1 MPAGA
6 AAAALPHRRCGS
18 FNMSAPISAKVVGLV
33 LLSAAAGF
41 PQARAQGPAQAQGAQ
56 RLMQLAQRDAAYCRN
71 WSSQIQS
78 MRNNYSSQCS
88 GSLAP
93 NQVARCN
100 SMRQQLQDE
109 IQRYNSQCG

>member
-1 MPAGA
+1 MSALFNAKAVGLVFLA
-6 AAAALPHRRCGS
+6 AAAG
-18 FNMSAPISAKVVGLV
+18 I
-33 LLSAAAGF
+33 
-41 PQARAQGPAQAQGAQ
+41 PQARAEGPAQAQGAQ
-56 RLMQLAQRDAAYCRN
+56 RLIQLVQRDAASCRN

-78 MRNNYSSQCS
+78 MRNNYNSQCS

-93 NQVARCN
+93 NQIARCN